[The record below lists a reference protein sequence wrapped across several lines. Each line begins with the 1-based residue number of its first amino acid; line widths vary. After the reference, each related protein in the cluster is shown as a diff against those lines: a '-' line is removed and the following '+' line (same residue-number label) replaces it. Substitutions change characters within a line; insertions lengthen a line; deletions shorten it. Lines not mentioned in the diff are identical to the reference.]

1 MENYYQNE
9 ISKLKDQIYSMQKK
23 LDMII
28 KDNTDKVHKQ
38 VKSILDGFGF
48 VPKKIFEQYPM
59 LEIAGFAEN
68 YQLSQSYTHFCIL
81 FYSIISKIYKF
92 LRGFLTLPSTTFLKD
107 ITRSFFYDF
116 GKIFKNLRI
125 FSMLFH

>member
-28 KDNTDKVHKQ
+28 KDKKLDTDKVHKQ

-48 VPKKIFEQYPM
+48 VPKNFFEQYPM

-68 YQLSQSYTHFCIL
+68 YQLLYSIL
-81 FYSIISKIYKF
+81 FH
-92 LRGFLTLPSTTFLKD
+92 
-107 ITRSFFYDF
+107 
-116 GKIFKNLRI
+116 NQ
-125 FSMLFH
+125 